1 MLFKQLYY
9 KYIMADKEII
19 LKMVLDDED
28 EEFLIVKAKE
38 LEKTNK

>member
-1 MLFKQLYY
+1 
-9 KYIMADKEII
+9 MADKEII

-38 LEKTNK
+38 LEETNK

>member
-9 KYIMADKEII
+9 KYIMTDEEII

>member
-1 MLFKQLYY
+1 MV
-9 KYIMADKEII
+9 DKEVF

-28 EEFLIVKAKE
+28 EEFLIMKAKE

>member
-1 MLFKQLYY
+1 MV
-9 KYIMADKEII
+9 DKEVF

-38 LEKTNK
+38 LEETNK

>member
-1 MLFKQLYY
+1 MTD
-9 KYIMADKEII
+9 AEII

>member
-1 MLFKQLYY
+1 
-9 KYIMADKEII
+9 MADEKII